1 MAKDKKTNEKKT
13 EKLGALK
20 KFFADFKAF
29 ALKGN
34 VMDLAVAVI
43 IGGAFQKIIN
53 SVVNDLIMPFIGVIF
68 KADFTNL
75 FVPLSNKAVE
85 VSPAVPAVMSGSD
98 VIVSA
103 TDAVMLAPKDMTAA
117 QIAEYNIP
125 AFKYGQFITEVL
137 NFIIMAFVIFLLV
150 KGIAKL
156 SDLRKKE
163 EEPAAPTTKKCPFC
177 KSEINIEATRCPH
190 CTSEIK
196 E

>member
-1 MAKDKKTNEKKT
+1 MSKENKT

-53 SVVNDLIMPFIGVIF
+53 SVVNDLIMPLIGLLTGGN
-68 KADFTNL
+68 DFTNL
-75 FVPLSNKAVE
+75 LIPLKSKDALVGKTASGTDIFVGDLNTLAQFDE
-85 VSPAVPAVMSGSD
+85 YGVP
-98 VIVSA
+98 
-103 TDAVMLAPKDMTAA
+103 T
-117 QIAEYNIP
+117 
-125 AFKYGQFITEVL
+125 FKYGKFLTEVL
-137 NFIIMAFVIFLLV
+137 NFVIIAFVIFLLV

-156 SDLRKKE
+156 TSLKKKE
-163 EEPAAPTTKKCPFC
+163 EVIEEAAAPTTKKCPYC
-177 KSEINIEATRCPH
+177 KSEIDIEATRCPY
-190 CTSEIK
+190 CTSVLEDK

>member
-1 MAKDKKTNEKKT
+1 MAKEKKT
-13 EKLGALK
+13 EKIGALK

-53 SVVNDLIMPFIGVIF
+53 SVVNDLIMPFIGLLTGGT
-68 KADFTNL
+68 DFRNW
-75 FVPLSNKAVE
+75 FIPLRDKSEVLVE
-85 VSPAVPAVMSGSD
+85 GIPEIPATSTTDLVPAVDPITVGD
-98 VIVSA
+98 L
-103 TDAVMLAPKDMTAA
+103 TTAA
-117 QIAEYNIP
+117 QCDEYNV
-125 AFKYGQFITEVL
+125 ATFKYGNFITEVL
-137 NFIIMAFVIFLLV
+137 NFIIIAFVIFLLV

-156 SDLRKKE
+156 SSLKKKE
-163 EEPAAPTTKKCPFC
+163 VVEEAPAAPTTKKCPYC
-177 KSEINIEATRCPH
+177 KSEIDIEATRCPH

>member
-1 MAKDKKTNEKKT
+1 MSNENKT
-13 EKLGALK
+13 EKFSGLK

-53 SVVNDLIMPFIGVIF
+53 SVVNDLIMPLIGLLTGGN
-68 KADFTNL
+68 DFTNL
-75 FVPLSNKAVE
+75 LIPLKDKAHVVAE
-85 VSPAVPAVMSGSD
+85 
-98 VIVSA
+98 A
-103 TDAVMLAPKDMTAA
+103 TSTTDLVTVGDLTTLAEFD
-117 QIAEYNIP
+117 QYGIP
-125 AFKYGQFITEVL
+125 TFKYGKFLTEVL
-137 NFIIMAFVIFLLV
+137 NFVIIAFVIFLLV
-150 KGIAKL
+150 KAIAKL
-156 SDLRKKE
+156 SDLRKKDEIVE
-163 EEPAAPTTKKCPFC
+163 EEAPTTKQCPYC